1 MKENIDPLAPELEAG
16 IRESLAA
23 KLIEIV
29 SFFAAVRLT

>member
-1 MKENIDPLAPELEAG
+1 MKRHIEPLAPELEAG
-16 IRESLAA
+16 LRERLAA